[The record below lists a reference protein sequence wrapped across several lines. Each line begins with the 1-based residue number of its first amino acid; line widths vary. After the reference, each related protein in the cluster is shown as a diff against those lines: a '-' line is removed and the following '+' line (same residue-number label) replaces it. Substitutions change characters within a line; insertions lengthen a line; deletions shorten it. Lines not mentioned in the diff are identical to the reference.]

1 MCSALPLS
9 TPRAV
14 EQLLSAGAD
23 PRIRNSSN
31 KKPVELLVG
40 AARQTEFGEVLY
52 QMLRKAEAQMGF
64 TQRGDVVD
72 QDDDDEGSDGTPSD
86 DE

>member
-1 MCSALPLS
+1 
-9 TPRAV
+9 
-14 EQLLSAGAD
+14 
-23 PRIRNSSN
+23 
-31 KKPVELLVG
+31 
-40 AARQTEFGEVLY
+40 
-52 QMLRKAEAQMGF
+52 MLRKAEAQMGF